1 MKINKIIEGVI
12 MTIQKRSFLSGLLYI
27 SLAVIG
33 PFAFLVIP
41 SKFVLDETL
50 NAYAMDHVALLVVW
64 LLLDI
69 IIIVIEVVLTIYLWK
84 IFNEH
89 DERLS
94 LIAFI
99 LRMIMTAVM
108 VVGSVFLLLLIID
121 GGSTAET
128 YIKYHNKGV
137 FLWQLFFSGH
147 VFLLG
152 FMLIKHLKTAWK
164 YLGIALILGSFGYFI
179 DSINNLFTLD
189 SAVLVTIAG
198 VLLIFVTIGEIGMA
212 VSLLMKKV
220 LPSSK

>member
-1 MKINKIIEGVI
+1 MIIPG
-12 MTIQKRSFLSGLLYI
+12 
-27 SLAVIG
+27 
-33 PFAFLVIP
+33 
-41 SKFVLDETL
+41 KFVLDGTL
-50 NAYAMDHVALLVVW
+50 NAYAMDNVALLVIW

-89 DERLS
+89 NERLS

-99 LRMIMTAVM
+99 LRMIMIVVM
-108 VVGSVFLLLLIID
+108 VVGAIFLLLLVVD
-121 GGSTAET
+121 GGSTADT
-128 YIKYHNKGV
+128 YIEYHNKGV

-152 FMLIKHLKTAWK
+152 YMLITYLKTAWK

-189 SAVLVTIAG
+189 SALLATITGILLV
-198 VLLIFVTIGEIGMA
+198 FVTLGEIGMA
-212 VSLLMKKV
+212 IALLMKKV
-220 LPSSK
+220 VPTTK

>member
-1 MKINKIIEGVI
+1 
-12 MTIQKRSFLSGLLYI
+12 MTIKKRSFLSGLLYI

-33 PFAFLVIP
+33 PFAFLIIP
-41 SKFVLDETL
+41 GKFVLDASL
-50 NAYAMDHVALLVVW
+50 NSFAMDNISLLVIW

-69 IIIVIEVVLTIYLWK
+69 IIIVIEVVLAIYLWK
-84 IFNEH
+84 LFNEH
-89 DERLS
+89 NERLS

-99 LRMIMTAVM
+99 LRMIMIIVM
-108 VVGSVFLLLLIID
+108 VVGAIFLLLLVID

-152 FMLIKHLKTAWK
+152 FMLVKYLKTAWK

-179 DSINNLFTLD
+179 DSLNNLLTLD
-189 SAVLVTIAG
+189 SSILTTISTILLV
-198 VLLIFVTIGEIGMA
+198 FVTIGEIGMA
-212 VSLLMKKV
+212 VALLMKKV
-220 LPSSK
+220 VPVSK